1 MNFKKQLE
9 RYLKESGMSATE
21 LGRRSGISRK
31 TIQNWL
37 SGQQPRDFN
46 QLRKICDVIGCSL
59 DTLIYGDGFTKSAD
73 QKIFDE
79 GTWISGIFE
88 VRVRRIK

>member
-46 QLRKICDVIGCSL
+46 QLRKICDVIDCSL
-59 DTLIYGDGFTKSAD
+59 DTLIYGDGFANGKD